1 MTPQFLNASTVL
13 EESPYGKFLKH
24 CARGE
29 LAYQKAPDGSAIFY
43 PRAVDCPWEISSGRG
58 EIYSRT
64 IVRHKDEPPFVLAL
78 VQMEEGFRLMAR
90 VDADEP
96 QSVKIGDRVR
106 VTFRPLAEGQPPLPV
121 FVPEGTR

>member
-1 MTPQFLNASTVL
+1 MIKQSVNASSVRD
-13 EESPYGKFLKH
+13 ESPYGRFLKH

-43 PRAVDCPWEISSGRG
+43 PRAVAYTWEISSGRG

-78 VQMEEGFRLMAR
+78 VQMEEGFRLLAR
-90 VDADEP
+90 VDSDEP
-96 QSVKIGDRVR
+96 RSVKIGDRVR
-106 VTFRPLAEGQPPLPV
+106 VTFRSLAEGQPALPV